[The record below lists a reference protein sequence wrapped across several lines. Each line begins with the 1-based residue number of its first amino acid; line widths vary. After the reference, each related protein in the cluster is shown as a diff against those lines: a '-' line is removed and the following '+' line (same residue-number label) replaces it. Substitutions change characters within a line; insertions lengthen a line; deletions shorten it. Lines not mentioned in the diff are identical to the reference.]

1 MAKELKARIHD
12 LEKVKKNLQ
21 KLCASFQGKINS
33 TDTYYKQPEG
43 KVLRLTETI
52 KGNKLISLK
61 AQGDGFVI
69 EKTEEVKEPNAKK
82 KEMENKFEINCILE
96 RTISTYSYNNEK
108 VSIHEIKDV
117 GNFLVLES
125 ENPKPETVSEL
136 LNEKNPEFIKVSFD
150 KLKKNN

>member
-33 TDTYYKQPEG
+33 TDIYYNQPEG

-61 AQGDGFVI
+61 AQGEGFVI
-69 EKTEEVKEPNAKK
+69 EKAEEIKGPNAKK
-82 KEMENKFEINCILE
+82 KELKNKFGINCILE
-96 RTISTYSYNNEK
+96 RTISTYSYDNEK

-117 GNFLVLES
+117 GNFLILES
-125 ENPKPETVSEL
+125 ENPKPEKICKL
-136 LNEKNPEFIKVSFD
+136 LDEKNLEFIKVSFD
-150 KLKKNN
+150 TLKK